1 MVTIPAMRVLVIEDS
16 PKMNAALQRGLEE
29 HGFVVDACSNGH
41 DGEELAAAEPYDAI
55 VLDVMLPGQD
65 GLVVCRNLRR
75 RGVHTPVLLL
85 TALSGTRDKVD
96 GLDAGGDD
104 YLVKPFEFEELA
116 ARLRALMRRSTD
128 VDAAVL
134 RHNGLELHLGRRTAT
149 RDGQTI
155 TLTQKQFALL
165 EYFMRN
171 PDRVLTRAAIGAH
184 VWDMNLDP
192 FSNVIDVYV
201 SALRKKVDKPFGS
214 PMIHTVV
221 GAGYR
226 FGSPAEGGA

>member
-1 MVTIPAMRVLVIEDS
+1 MRVLVVEDS
-16 PKMNAALQRGLEE
+16 PKMNAALKRGLEE
-29 HGFVVDACSNGH
+29 HGFVVDACDNGH
-41 DGEELAAAEPYDAI
+41 EGEELAAAEPYDAI

-65 GLVVCRNLRR
+65 GLAVCRNLRR
-75 RGVHTPVLLL
+75 RGVKSPVLML

-134 RHNGLELHLGRRTAT
+134 RRDGLELHLGKRVAA
-149 RDGQTI
+149 RDGQAI
-155 TLTQKQFALL
+155 KLTQKQFALL

-171 PDRVLTRAAIGAH
+171 PDRVLTRADIGAH

-201 SALRKKVDKPFGS
+201 SALRKKVDKPFGTRL
-214 PMIHTVV
+214 IHTVV

-226 FGSPAEGGA
+226 FGSPMEGGA

>member
-1 MVTIPAMRVLVIEDS
+1 MRVLVVEDS
-16 PKMNAALQRGLEE
+16 PKMNAALKRGLEE
-29 HGFVVDACSNGH
+29 HGFVVDACDNGH
-41 DGEELAAAEPYDAI
+41 DAEEQAATEPYDAI

-65 GLVVCRNLRR
+65 GLAVCRHLRR
-75 RGVHTPVLLL
+75 RGVKTPVLML

-134 RHNGLELHLGRRTAT
+134 RYNGLELHLGKRVASRE
-149 RDGQTI
+149 GQAI
-155 TLTQKQFALL
+155 KLTQKQFALL

-171 PDRVLTRAAIGAH
+171 PDRVLTRASIGSH

-201 SALRKKVDKPFGS
+201 SALRKKVDKPFETTL
-214 PMIHTVV
+214 IHTVV

-226 FGSPAEGGA
+226 FGSPMESGA